1 MSEGPISQGPI
12 PLPTLRQ
19 VSRDTLQEQVYRQ
32 IREALMSGRFQPGQ
46 KLTIRGLAEALGSSP
61 MPVRE
66 ALQRL
71 SAENAF
77 EVTETSR
84 LRVRMMTLERLRE
97 IRDARVALEG
107 LLAEKALQH
116 LQESDLQEI
125 TDLCRQM
132 QKAADEVDVSR
143 YLWTN
148 FAFHRRIYAVA
159 RAELTMA
166 AVENFWLHMGPCF
179 ALVAPD
185 QAHLQR
191 SMEAHNRIVEA
202 LATGDGPGVRAA
214 VTDDIMQAADS
225 LGRLLA
231 KKPGAAAVKGGR
243 A

>member
-1 MSEGPISQGPI
+1 MSEGPI

-84 LRVRMMTLERLRE
+84 LRVRMMTVERLRE
-97 IRDARVALEG
+97 IRDARVVLEG
-107 LLAEKALQH
+107 LLAEKAVQH
-116 LQESDLQEI
+116 MQQGDMQEI
-125 TDLCRQM
+125 AELCRQM
-132 QKAADEVDVSR
+132 RKAADEVDVSR

-185 QAHLQR
+185 KAHLQR
-191 SMEAHNRIVEA
+191 SMEAHDRIVAA
-202 LATGDGPGVRAA
+202 LSTADAPAARAA

-225 LGRLLA
+225 LARLLA
-231 KKPGAAAVKGGR
+231 KAPKAAAKGGR

>member
-1 MSEGPISQGPI
+1 M
-12 PLPTLRQ
+12 RQ
-19 VSRDTLQEQVYRQ
+19 VSRDTLQDQVYRQ

-66 ALQRL
+66 ALSRL

-84 LRVRMMTLERLRE
+84 LRVRLMTPDRLRE

-107 LLAEKALQH
+107 LLAEKAVAL
-116 LQESDLQEI
+116 LKDSDLADI
-125 TDLCRQM
+125 SDLCAQM
-132 QKAADEVDVSR
+132 QHAADQIDVSR

-159 RAELTMA
+159 NAELT
-166 AVENFWLHMGPCF
+166 VENFWLHMGPCF

-185 QAHLQR
+185 KAHLQR
-191 SMEAHNRIVEA
+191 SMEAHDRIVEA
-202 LATGDGPGVRAA
+202 LAARDGAAARAA

-225 LGRLLA
+225 LARLLVKNDRSRSVSGV
-231 KKPGAAAVKGGR
+231 KKA
-243 A
+243 

>member
-1 MSEGPISQGPI
+1 MTERPVL
-12 PLPTLRQ
+12 LPALRQ
-19 VSRDTLQEQVYRQ
+19 VSRDTLQDQVYRQ

-84 LRVRMMTLERLRE
+84 LRVRVMTTERLRE

-107 LLAEKALQH
+107 LLAEKAVAH
-116 LQESDLQEI
+116 LGDADLAEI
-125 TDLCRQM
+125 TELCVQM
-132 QKAADEVDVSR
+132 QAAADKVDVPA
-143 YLWTN
+143 YLWGN

-159 RAELTMA
+159 QAELTVA

-185 QAHLQR
+185 KAHLQR
-191 SMEAHNRIVEA
+191 SMQAHDRIVAA
-202 LATGDGPGVRAA
+202 LADRDAAAARAA

-225 LGRLLA
+225 LARLLVNNDRA
-231 KKPGAAAVKGGR
+231 RSVSGVKKA
-243 A
+243 

>member
-1 MSEGPISQGPI
+1 MTDRPVL
-12 PLPTLRQ
+12 LPALRQ
-19 VSRDTLQEQVYRQ
+19 VSRDTLQDQVYRQ

-84 LRVRMMTLERLRE
+84 LRVRVMTTERLRE

-107 LLAEKALQH
+107 LLAEKAVAH
-116 LQESDLQEI
+116 LSDADLAEI
-125 TDLCRQM
+125 TDLCVQM
-132 QKAADEVDVSR
+132 QAAADKVDVPA
-143 YLWTN
+143 YLWGN

-159 RAELTMA
+159 QAELTVA

-185 QAHLQR
+185 KAHLQR
-191 SMEAHNRIVEA
+191 SMQAHDRIVAA
-202 LATGDGPGVRAA
+202 LADRDAAAARAA

-225 LGRLLA
+225 LARLLVNNDRA
-231 KKPGAAAVKGGR
+231 RSVSGVKKA
-243 A
+243 

>member
-1 MSEGPISQGPI
+1 MTDRPVL
-12 PLPTLRQ
+12 LPAMRQ
-19 VSRDTLQEQVYRQ
+19 VSRDTLQDQVYRQ

-66 ALQRL
+66 ALNRL

-77 EVTETSR
+77 EVTETAR
-84 LRVRMMTLERLRE
+84 LRVPMMTPERLRE

-107 LLAEKALQH
+107 LLAEKAVVLINDA
-116 LQESDLQEI
+116 DLADISQ
-125 TDLCRQM
+125 LCGQM
-132 QKAADEVDVSR
+132 QKAADNVDVAL

-159 RAELTMA
+159 KAELIVA
-166 AVENFWLHMGPCF
+166 AVENFWLHIGPCF

-185 QAHLQR
+185 RAHLQR

-202 LATGDGPGVRAA
+202 LAARDGAAARAA

-225 LGRLLA
+225 LTRLIA
-231 KKPGAAAVKGGR
+231 KSDRSGSRVSGVKK

>member
-1 MSEGPISQGPI
+1 MTDRPIL
-12 PLPTLRQ
+12 LPAMRQ
-19 VSRDTLQEQVYRQ
+19 VSRDTLQDQVYRQ

-66 ALQRL
+66 ALNRL

-77 EVTETSR
+77 EVTETAR
-84 LRVRMMTLERLRE
+84 LRVPMMTPERLRE

-107 LLAEKALQH
+107 LLAEKTVVLINDA
-116 LQESDLQEI
+116 DLADISQ
-125 TDLCRQM
+125 LCEQM
-132 QKAADEVDVSR
+132 QKAADNVDVAL

-159 RAELTMA
+159 KAELIVA
-166 AVENFWLHMGPCF
+166 AVENFWLHIGPCF

-185 QAHLQR
+185 RAHLQR

-202 LATGDGPGVRAA
+202 LAARDGAAARAA

-225 LGRLLA
+225 LTRLIA
-231 KKPGAAAVKGGR
+231 NSDRSRSRVSGVKKA
-243 A
+243 

>member
-1 MSEGPISQGPI
+1 MTDRPI
-12 PLPTLRQ
+12 PLPTLRP
-19 VSRDTLQEQVYRQ
+19 VSRDTLQDQVYRQ

-46 KLTIRGLAEALGSSP
+46 KLTIRGLADALGSSP

-66 ALQRL
+66 ALHRL

-77 EVTETSR
+77 EVTETAR
-84 LRVRMMTLERLRE
+84 LRVRVMTPERLRE

-107 LLAEKALQH
+107 LLAERAAVL
-116 LQESDLQEI
+116 LNDADLADICQ
-125 TDLCRQM
+125 LCRQM
-132 QKAADEVDVSR
+132 QQAADKVDVSR

-159 RAELTMA
+159 QAELTVA

-185 QAHLQR
+185 KAHLQR
-191 SMEAHNRIVEA
+191 SMEAHDRIVEA
-202 LATGDGPGVRAA
+202 LAARDGAAARAA

-225 LGRLLA
+225 LARLLVNDDRA
-231 KKPGAAAVKGGR
+231 RSSASGVKKA
-243 A
+243 

>member
-1 MSEGPISQGPI
+1 MSEGPI

-71 SAENAF
+71 SAEKAF

-84 LRVRMMTLERLRE
+84 LRVRMMTVERLRE

-107 LLAEKALQH
+107 LLAEKAVQH
-116 LQESDLQEI
+116 LQQGDMQEI
-125 TDLCRQM
+125 AELCRQM
-132 QKAADEVDVSR
+132 RKAADEVDVSR

-185 QAHLQR
+185 KAHLQR
-191 SMEAHNRIVEA
+191 SMEAHDRIVAA
-202 LATGDGPGVRAA
+202 LAAADAPAARAA

-231 KKPGAAAVKGGR
+231 KTSKAVVKGGR

>member
-1 MSEGPISQGPI
+1 MTDRPVL
-12 PLPTLRQ
+12 LPAMRQ
-19 VSRDTLQEQVYRQ
+19 VSRDTLQDQVYRQ

-66 ALQRL
+66 ALNRL

-77 EVTETSR
+77 EVTETAR
-84 LRVRMMTLERLRE
+84 LRVPMMTPERLRE

-107 LLAEKALQH
+107 LLAEKAVVLINDA
-116 LQESDLQEI
+116 DLADISQ
-125 TDLCRQM
+125 LCGQM
-132 QKAADEVDVSR
+132 QKAADSVDVAL

-148 FAFHRRIYAVA
+148 FAFHRCIYAVA
-159 RAELTMA
+159 KAELIVA
-166 AVENFWLHMGPCF
+166 AVENFWLHIGPCF

-185 QAHLQR
+185 RAHLQR

-202 LATGDGPGVRAA
+202 LAARDGAAARAA

-225 LGRLLA
+225 LTRLIA
-231 KKPGAAAVKGGR
+231 NSDRSRSRVSGVKKA
-243 A
+243 

>member
-1 MSEGPISQGPI
+1 MSEGPI

-46 KLTIRGLAEALGSSP
+46 KVTIRGLAEALGSSP

-84 LRVRMMTLERLRE
+84 LRVRMMTVERLRE

-107 LLAEKALQH
+107 LLAEKAVQH
-116 LQESDLQEI
+116 MQPCDMQEI
-125 TDLCRQM
+125 AEVCRQM
-132 QKAADEVDVSR
+132 RKAADEVDVSR

-185 QAHLQR
+185 KSHLQR
-191 SMEAHNRIVEA
+191 SMEAHDRIVAALEA
-202 LATGDGPGVRAA
+202 ADGPGARAA

-225 LGRLLA
+225 LARLLA
-231 KKPGAAAVKGGR
+231 KAPKAAVKGGR

>member
-1 MSEGPISQGPI
+1 MTERPVL
-12 PLPTLRQ
+12 LPALRQ
-19 VSRDTLQEQVYRQ
+19 VSRDTLQDQVYRQ

-84 LRVRMMTLERLRE
+84 LRVRVMTTERLRE

-107 LLAEKALQH
+107 LLAEKAVAH
-116 LQESDLQEI
+116 LGDADLAEI
-125 TDLCRQM
+125 TELCVQM
-132 QKAADEVDVSR
+132 QAAADKVDVPA
-143 YLWTN
+143 YLWGN

-159 RAELTMA
+159 QAELTVA

-185 QAHLQR
+185 KAHLQR
-191 SMEAHNRIVEA
+191 SMQAHDRIVAA
-202 LATGDGPGVRAA
+202 LAERDAAAARAA

-225 LGRLLA
+225 LARLLVNNDRA
-231 KKPGAAAVKGGR
+231 RSVSGVKKA
-243 A
+243 

>member
-1 MSEGPISQGPI
+1 MTDAPIAFPA
-12 PLPTLRQ
+12 LRQ
-19 VSRDTLQEQVYRQ
+19 VSRETLQEQVYRQ
-32 IREALMSGRFQPGQ
+32 LREALMSGRFEPGQ

-66 ALQRL
+66 ALHRL

-77 EVTETSR
+77 EVSGTAR
-84 LRVRMMTLERLRE
+84 LRVPMMTPDRLRE

-107 LLAEKALQH
+107 LLAEKCIQH
-116 LQESDLQEI
+116 LKAQDLDDIQRI
-125 TDLCRQM
+125 YADM
-132 QKAADEVDVSR
+132 QDAADTTDVPR

-148 FAFHRRIYAVA
+148 FAFHRRIYAVS
-159 RAELTMA
+159 RAELIIA
-166 AVENFWLHMGPCF
+166 SVENFWLHMGPCF

-185 QAHLQR
+185 QSHLNR
-191 SMEAHNRIVEA
+191 SMEAHTRIVAALEA
-202 LATGDGPGVRAA
+202 RDPAGARAA

-231 KKPGAAAVKGGR
+231 KRDNNKKSGGKR

>member
-1 MSEGPISQGPI
+1 MTDR
-12 PLPTLRQ
+12 PTLLPVMRQ
-19 VSRDTLQEQVYRQ
+19 VSRDTLQDQVYRQ

-66 ALQRL
+66 ALNRL

-77 EVTETSR
+77 EVTETAR
-84 LRVRMMTLERLRE
+84 LRVRMMTPERLRE

-107 LLAEKALQH
+107 LLAEKAVVLLTQR
-116 LQESDLQEI
+116 DLTEI
-125 TDLCRQM
+125 TQLCEQM
-132 QKAADEVDVSR
+132 QHAADNVDVAR

-159 RAELTMA
+159 NAELTVA

-185 QAHLQR
+185 KAHLQR

-202 LATGDGPGVRAA
+202 LQAGDGAAARAA

-225 LGRLLA
+225 LARLIVKSDRSRSPA
-231 KKPGAAAVKGGR
+231 SGVKKA
-243 A
+243 

>member
-1 MSEGPISQGPI
+1 MTDRPVL
-12 PLPTLRQ
+12 LPAMRQ
-19 VSRDTLQEQVYRQ
+19 VSRDTLQDQVYRQ

-66 ALQRL
+66 ALNRL

-77 EVTETSR
+77 EVTETAR
-84 LRVRMMTLERLRE
+84 LRVPMMTPERLRE

-107 LLAEKALQH
+107 LLAEKAVVLINDA
-116 LQESDLQEI
+116 DLADISQ
-125 TDLCRQM
+125 LCGQM
-132 QKAADEVDVSR
+132 QKAADNVDVAL

-159 RAELTMA
+159 KAELIVA
-166 AVENFWLHMGPCF
+166 AVENFWLHIGPCF

-185 QAHLQR
+185 RAHLQR

-202 LATGDGPGVRAA
+202 LAARDGAAARAA

-225 LGRLLA
+225 LTRLIA
-231 KKPGAAAVKGGR
+231 NSDRSRSRVSGVKKA
-243 A
+243 

>member
-1 MSEGPISQGPI
+1 MIDRPIL
-12 PLPTLRQ
+12 LPAMRQ
-19 VSRDTLQEQVYRQ
+19 VSRDTLQDQVYRQ

-66 ALQRL
+66 ALNRL

-77 EVTETSR
+77 EVTETAR
-84 LRVRMMTLERLRE
+84 LRVPMMTPERLRE

-107 LLAEKALQH
+107 LLAEKAVVLINDA
-116 LQESDLQEI
+116 DLADISQ
-125 TDLCRQM
+125 LCGQM
-132 QKAADEVDVSR
+132 QKAADNVDVAL

-159 RAELTMA
+159 KAELIVA
-166 AVENFWLHMGPCF
+166 AVENFWLHIGPCF

-185 QAHLQR
+185 RAHLQR

-202 LATGDGPGVRAA
+202 LAARDGAAARAA

-225 LGRLLA
+225 LTRLIA
-231 KKPGAAAVKGGR
+231 NSDRSRSRVSGVKKA
-243 A
+243 

>member
-1 MSEGPISQGPI
+1 MTDGPIL
-12 PLPTLRQ
+12 LPTLRQ
-19 VSRDTLQEQVYRQ
+19 VSRDTLQDQVYRQ

-84 LRVRMMTLERLRE
+84 LRVRLMTVERLRE

-107 LLAEKALQH
+107 LLAEKAVLR
-116 LQESDLQEI
+116 LEKSDLDEI
-125 TDLCRQM
+125 SDLCQQM
-132 QKAADEVDVSR
+132 QQAADEVDVSR
-143 YLWTN
+143 YLWAN

-159 RAELTMA
+159 QAELTMA

-185 QAHLQR
+185 KAHLQR
-191 SMEAHNRIVEA
+191 SMEAHTRIVEA
-202 LATGDGPGVRAA
+202 LAARDGGGARAA

-225 LGRLLA
+225 LARLL
-231 KKPGAAAVKGGR
+231 VNSDRSRLSVSGGKR
-243 A
+243 P

>member
-1 MSEGPISQGPI
+1 MSEGPTR
-12 PLPTLRQ
+12 LPSLRQ
-19 VSRDTLQEQVYRQ
+19 VARDTLQDQVYRQ

-84 LRVRMMTLERLRE
+84 LRVRMMTVERLRE

-107 LLAEKALQH
+107 LLAEKAVQLLQMDDM
-116 LQESDLQEI
+116 QAI
-125 TDLCRQM
+125 ADLCRQM

-159 RAELTMA
+159 QAELTMA

-185 QAHLQR
+185 KAHLQR
-191 SMEAHNRIVEA
+191 SMQAHDRIVEA
-202 LATGDGPGVRAA
+202 LRAGDGPGARAA

-231 KKPGAAAVKGGR
+231 KSAGASAVAAKGGR

>member
-1 MSEGPISQGPI
+1 MTDRPIL
-12 PLPTLRQ
+12 LPAMRQ
-19 VSRDTLQEQVYRQ
+19 VSRDTLQDQVYRQ

-66 ALQRL
+66 ALNRL

-77 EVTETSR
+77 EVTETAR
-84 LRVRMMTLERLRE
+84 LRVPMMAPERLRE

-107 LLAEKALQH
+107 LLAEKAVVLINDA
-116 LQESDLQEI
+116 DLADISQ
-125 TDLCRQM
+125 LCGQM
-132 QKAADEVDVSR
+132 QKAADNVDVAL

-159 RAELTMA
+159 KVELIVA
-166 AVENFWLHMGPCF
+166 AVENFWLHIGPCF

-185 QAHLQR
+185 RAHLQR

-202 LATGDGPGVRAA
+202 LAARDGAAARAA

-225 LGRLLA
+225 LTRLIA
-231 KKPGAAAVKGGR
+231 NSDRSRSRVSGVKKA
-243 A
+243 